1 MLFGLGLWSGCEELS
16 ANGCRLSSRLPES
29 GHLLLLCKNL
39 PLFQESTPLASCS
52 LAILPKYNSVTHNY
66 VGKYCKDAA
75 KYVNVEPLLMT
86 CTPLAI
92 LEHKFLFCNWGL
104 TLKAPFFIS
113 GLCWGFWQEPA
124 RREPPSFAIFTYIFL
139 PLLLVECEC
148 PSVLLRDCGG
158 AGEEE
163 NREDAEGRAGGQR

>member
-16 ANGCRLSSRLPES
+16 ANGRRLSSGLPES

-39 PLFQESTPLASCS
+39 PLFQESTLLASCS
-52 LAILPKYNSVTHNY
+52 LAIPPEYR
-66 VGKYCKDAA
+66 G
-75 KYVNVEPLLMT
+75 
-86 CTPLAI
+86 PLAI
-92 LEHKFLFCNWGL
+92 LEHEFLFCNWGL
-104 TLKAPFFIS
+104 TLKAPFLNS

-124 RREPPSFAIFTYIFL
+124 RREPPSFALFAYIFL
-139 PLLLVECEC
+139 PLLIVECER